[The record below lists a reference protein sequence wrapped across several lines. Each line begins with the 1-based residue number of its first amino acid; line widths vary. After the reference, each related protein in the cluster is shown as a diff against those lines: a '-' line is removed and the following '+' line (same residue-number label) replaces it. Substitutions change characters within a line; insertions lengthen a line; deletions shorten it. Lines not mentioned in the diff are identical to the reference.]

1 MDNFKIAEEKG
12 RRKFKQDL
20 DRHNA
25 TYEFTEDK
33 YDNIDCFVTGN
44 NKTFAVEIKNRD
56 ILMDTY
62 DTYILELTKYK
73 ALMDAYENS
82 GYTPTYVNYFQDG
95 RMVWV
100 LNELNIT
107 PDRISTKWCTATTA
121 ENYGHRRQKQV
132 IMLSPTETYGHN

>member
-73 ALMDAYENS
+73 ALMDSLQGAYTTVRSNR
-82 GYTPTYVNYFQDG
+82 Q
-95 RMVWV
+95 
-100 LNELNIT
+100 ELA
-107 PDRISTKWCTATTA
+107 PAAAAAPEEAFD
-121 ENYGHRRQKQV
+121 EE
-132 IMLSPTETYGHN
+132 TEEEEDE